1 MELRKAEN
9 ADLPAIGG
17 LYRAARAAM
26 KAAGIDQWQE
36 GDYPNEADAKM
47 DMDQGRCYVLTQ
59 GGQVIAVA
67 CLAFGHEPT
76 YDVIEGGSWGSN
88 AEYYGFLHRIAV
100 APQAKGQGAAGV
112 LFAELERQARERGVA
127 AIRGDTHR
135 DNKPMQRVMAKAGL
149 TLRGVIHVEDGSE
162 RLAYEK
168 VM

>member
-36 GDYPNEADAKM
+36 GDYPNEADAKK

-76 YDVIEGGSWGSN
+76 YDVIEGGSWGSS

-100 APQAKGQGAAGV
+100 APQAKGQRGCSSPSWSARPGSGAWRPSGATPTGTTSPCS
-112 LFAELERQARERGVA
+112 G
-127 AIRGDTHR
+127 
-135 DNKPMQRVMAKAGL
+135 
-149 TLRGVIHVEDGSE
+149 
-162 RLAYEK
+162 
-168 VM
+168 

>member
-1 MELRKAEN
+1 MKLRKATL
-9 ADLPAIGG
+9 ADGPAVVA
-17 LYRAARAAM
+17 LYREAQAFLAAQ
-26 KAAGIDQWQE
+26 GIDQWQE
-36 GDYPNEADAKM
+36 GDYPNEADAKK

-59 GGQVIAVA
+59 GGQVVAVA

-149 TLRGVIHVEDGSE
+149 ALRGVIHVEDGSE

-168 VM
+168 VL

>member
-26 KAAGIDQWQE
+26 KAAGIDQWQK
-36 GDYPNEADAKM
+36 GDYPNEADAKK

-76 YDVIEGGSWGSN
+76 YD
-88 AEYYGFLHRIAV
+88 AD
-100 APQAKGQGAAGV
+100 QGALEDKTHLKAPGEPPRDLSARRA
-112 LFAELERQARERGVA
+112 LFAGALCHG
-127 AIRGDTHR
+127 
-135 DNKPMQRVMAKAGL
+135 N
-149 TLRGVIHVEDGSE
+149 
-162 RLAYEK
+162 RLSGPSSRTRRR
-168 VM
+168 